1 MTDSKAIARRV
12 REEFIS
18 TGNLD
23 LADEL
28 LAVDFV
34 YYGPAMLPEVRG
46 REAFKQTIAGFRRAY
61 PDLTEQI
68 DAQYVDGDHVISR
81 FSTRGTFTGELMGTR
96 GTGQAFATSNG
107 IDICRIENG
116 QVAEM
121 WAMFDALGM
130 LQQSGLLPSPDGVG
144 S

>member
-1 MTDSKAIARRV
+1 MTDGKAIARRV

-46 REAFKQTIAGFRRAY
+46 REAFK
-61 PDLTEQI
+61 
-68 DAQYVDGDHVISR
+68 
-81 FSTRGTFTGELMGTR
+81 
-96 GTGQAFATSNG
+96 
-107 IDICRIENG
+107 
-116 QVAEM
+116 
-121 WAMFDALGM
+121 
-130 LQQSGLLPSPDGVG
+130 
-144 S
+144 